1 MINKD
6 TENEESSNAKTESEQ
21 IKIDAEKISTLD
33 SMEEE
38 EASMK

>member
-1 MINKD
+1 MTD
-6 TENEESSNAKTESEQ
+6 AKTESEQ
-21 IKIDAEKISTLD
+21 IKIDEEKIKKVD